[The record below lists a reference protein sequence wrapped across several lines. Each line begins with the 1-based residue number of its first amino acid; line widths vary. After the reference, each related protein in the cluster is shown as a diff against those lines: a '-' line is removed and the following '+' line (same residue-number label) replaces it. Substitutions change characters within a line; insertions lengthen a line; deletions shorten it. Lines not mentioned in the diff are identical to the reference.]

1 MEKKL
6 IEEYFKLFYHNQN
19 NIYFGSYGTT
29 FDPFETPEGKLK
41 YKSKIGKNPQTR
53 LINKEF
59 SLEDV
64 LTHLLYNKDSFHCDE
79 NGIGNHENFVSYGKP
94 VAYPKSN
101 FICFN
106 LVASPLPQKLTV
118 CMKLISPSL
127 KTYSMK
133 ECIALH

>member
-1 MEKKL
+1 MEKKI

-79 NGIGNHENFVSYGKP
+79 NGTGNHENFVSYGKP
-94 VAYPKSN
+94 VVNKIKVGN
-101 FICFN
+101 HEVIEGHDLGIVDEN
-106 LVASPLPQKLTV
+106 DTNV
-118 CMKLISPSL
+118 
-127 KTYSMK
+127 
-133 ECIALH
+133 